1 MAKELKNFLQYL
13 KENEEGNLDANAPLK
28 GYKSEEIINR
38 IGELMEVLSDNVRF
52 GVPTNNLARATT
64 YRDANGAIQ
73 KIRDLQLEYDNM
85 GEEVRFYCWSIMYNG
100 SWKATQNLKSKI
112 DAAGGFGEADLNMNL
127 QKIIDYF
134 TQNAEDSDN
143 VGSISISIDS
153 QKVREER
160 NRPKASGERAPQD
173 TPAPKVAGEEKA
185 APTEEAPTSEI

>member
-1 MAKELKNFLQYL
+1 MAREIKNFVQYL
-13 KENEEGNLDANAPLK
+13 KEVSETQVDPSAPLK
-28 GYKSEEIINR
+28 GYKSEEIIER
-38 IGELMEVLSDNVRF
+38 LSKLMEVLSDNVRF

-85 GEEVRFYCWSIMYNG
+85 GEEVRFYCWSIMYTG

-112 DAAGGFGEADLNMNL
+112 SATGGFGESELNMNL
-127 QKIIDYF
+127 QKVIDYF

-153 QKVREER
+153 KKVREER
-160 NRPKASGERAPQD
+160 NKPTFAEGEKDSQ
-173 TPAPKVAGEEKA
+173 EK
-185 APTEEAPTSEI
+185 TEEPAAKSPEIQ